1 MSAGARPRRQEAPT
15 LHITNGDAAIAR
27 LRAAGIAGD
36 IVSWD
41 DVLHEGPVPG
51 GLGFAQLRE
60 ARARFI
66 AERGWCTVGEARKRF
81 MDRDAALDGAAGG
94 ELVLWFEHDLY
105 DQLQLLQILHRL
117 GTQGPDPAGLTLV
130 CEAEYLGM
138 MPAERVRQ
146 LHERRRSVTREQVA
160 LALQAWTAFTAP
172 EAARLSDLITGD
184 TSALPFLAPALERHL
199 EEFPS
204 TRTGLSRSEQQAL
217 EALDGG
223 ALTPAEAFP
232 RSHHEREDPVF
243 LGDTVFAWYLERLS
257 RVTVPLVTLEG
268 GATVLAPATDA
279 DARTFWNAR
288 LALTDAGRAVLAG
301 RENHVALNGIDRW
314 LGGVHLEVAP
324 GRPWLPPL

>member
-1 MSAGARPRRQEAPT
+1 MVP
-15 LHITNGDAAIAR
+15 
-27 LRAAGIAGD
+27 
-36 IVSWD
+36 WD

-66 AERGWCTVGEARKRF
+66 AERRWAGAEEARRRF
-81 MDRDAALDGAAGG
+81 EARDAALDGAGGG

-117 GTQGPDPAGLTLV
+117 GTQGPDPERLSLV

-146 LHERRRSVTREQVA
+146 LHQARRPVTREMVA
-160 LALQAWTAFTAP
+160 LALAAWAAFTAP
-172 EAARLSDLITGD
+172 AAARIQDLLGGGT
-184 TSALPFLAPALERHL
+184 TALPFLAAALRRHL

-204 TRTGLSRSEQQAL
+204 VRTGLSRSEQQAL
-217 EALDGG
+217 EAVEGG
-223 ALTPAEAFP
+223 AATPREAFP

-243 LGDTVFAWYLERLS
+243 LGDVVFAWYLERLS
-257 RVTVPLVTLEG
+257 RVMVPLVTFAD
-268 GATVLAPATDA
+268 GAPVTAPAHDA
-279 DARTFWNAR
+279 DDQAFWDAP
-288 LALTDAGRAVLAG
+288 LALTDAGRAVLSG

-314 LGGVHLEVAP
+314 LGGVHLEAAP